1 MGAVNNVNAITIRR
15 EDFHAAQAAMQDEY
29 KLSRAGSIWM
39 DLLVT
44 REDHGR
50 IVRAG
55 ISVVEAY
62 G

>member
-1 MGAVNNVNAITIRR
+1 MGVVNNVHVITIRR
-15 EDFHAAQAAMQDEY
+15 EDFQAAQAVMQEEY
-29 KLSRAGSIWM
+29 KLTRAGSIWM